1 MNYVKTDGIGN
12 VQVYPYLLSSLKK
25 DNPLVSFPGSISDEV
40 AADFNVF
47 PVTKTQKPAYD
58 HTVDLTVT
66 PVEINGAWIEQ
77 WTSTPA
83 SPDEIAIR
91 TDEKAS
97 NVRFERNELLSDSDW
112 TQLPD
117 SPLDADAKLA
127 WALYR
132 ETLRLI
138 PQQADF
144 PWNVQWPPQP
154 S

>member
-1 MNYVKTDGIGN
+1 MKYVKTDGAGN
-12 VQVYPYLLSSLKK
+12 VEIYPYLLSSLKK
-25 DNPLVSFPGSISDEV
+25 DNLSVSFPSSISDEL
-40 AADFNVF
+40 AASYNVF
-47 PVTKTQKPAYD
+47 PVTTTPQPAYD
-58 HTVDLTVT
+58 YTTNLTVT
-66 PVEINGAWIEQ
+66 PVNVSGAWIEQ
-77 WTSTPA
+77 WVSTPA
-83 SPDEIAIR
+83 SVEEIETR
-91 TDEKAS
+91 T
-97 NVRFERNELLSDSDW
+97 RNEESAVRMERDSLLLQSDW

-117 SPLDADAKLA
+117 SPLDADGKLA